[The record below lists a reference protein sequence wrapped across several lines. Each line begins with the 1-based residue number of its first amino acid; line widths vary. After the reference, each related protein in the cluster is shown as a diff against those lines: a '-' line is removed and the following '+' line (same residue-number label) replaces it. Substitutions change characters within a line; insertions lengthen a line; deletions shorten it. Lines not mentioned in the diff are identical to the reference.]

1 MEDNNLLLKTC
12 EYINLMH
19 NVSQIDNIE
28 SRLAKRVLD
37 GNLTD
42 EQIDLVRD
50 VFEEGG
56 RMKSIRKLTTPVSDK
71 EWTTSWTTPTYHYPN
86 SAPLDVVISDGD
98 PHWIYIHSPVQGRWG
113 ETYWV
118 SVDCSSSLGSLPV
131 IKAFNEFDFE
141 VGHFYKVTC
150 TDIIHWGANGEK
162 KKYVYDIIEC
172 SEEEFMG
179 KGFLSNAYD
188 DGRYDRCIAGEI
200 AEQYNASQ

>member
-1 MEDNNLLLKTC
+1 MDLLLKTC
-12 EYINLMH
+12 EYIKLMTE
-19 NVSQIDNIE
+19 VSQIENTE

-42 EQIDLVRD
+42 EQLSLVRE
-50 VFEEGG
+50 VFEEIG
-56 RMKSIRKLTTPVSDK
+56 RMKSIGKLTTPVSDK
-71 EWTTSWTTPTYHYPN
+71 KWTTSWTTPTYHYPN
-86 SAPLDVVISDGD
+86 PAPLDVVKISDGE
-98 PHWIYIHSPVQGRWG
+98 PHWIYIHSPVQGRRG
-113 ETYWV
+113 ETYQV

-162 KKYVYDIIEC
+162 KKYVYDIVEC
-172 SEEEFMG
+172 SEDEFME

-188 DGRYDRCIAGEI
+188 DGRYDRYIAGEI